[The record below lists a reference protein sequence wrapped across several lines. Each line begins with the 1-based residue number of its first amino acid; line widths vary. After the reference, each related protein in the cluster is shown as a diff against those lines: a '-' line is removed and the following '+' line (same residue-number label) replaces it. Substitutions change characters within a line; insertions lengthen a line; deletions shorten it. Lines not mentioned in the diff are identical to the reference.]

1 MTSYELHAA
10 KSIWKHGSRRCFS
23 KFLMQ
28 SILCR
33 HSSKT
38 IVVWYTLC
46 FRLRGEGIDKV
57 RACEGCLWQRITCSH
72 RPSNFPKHMGSH
84 SWGRPAPG
92 QELDSMIPVVPFY
105 LRILYDSVVLWQPAW
120 QLWAHL
126 HPNVMDLLQLHQLP
140 SVTCPSPGTH
150 ILAHPAV
157 FEIAHSHLPGA

>member
-38 IVVWYTLC
+38 IVVWYTVVLAV
-46 FRLRGEGIDKV
+46 RGGDRQGE
-57 RACEGCLWQRITCSH
+57 
-72 RPSNFPKHMGSH
+72 
-84 SWGRPAPG
+84 
-92 QELDSMIPVVPFY
+92 SMWRMFVAENNLLPQTFQLSQAHGVSF
-105 LRILYDSVVLWQPAW
+105 LGLSCARTGAGLYDPCGSLLSQDIVWFCGSAASCLAALGSPAS
-120 QLWAHL
+120 QRDGLAAAS
-126 HPNVMDLLQLHQLP
+126 P

-150 ILAHPAV
+150 ILAHPAM